1 MDIVVHG
8 ATGAQGSPV
17 VSALTAAGHRVAGVA
32 RHPRDLP
39 PGARAAAVDL
49 ADTSALTEL
58 YSRADGVFCHLP
70 MAAPEQV
77 GAYARSMGRALAA
90 ARPPRIVVSTSG
102 QPVPE
107 AGGEGASPLAI
118 LLGILKNSGLHV
130 AVIATRLY
138 LENLLLPPVLSA
150 VRGQGV
156 LRYPLAEDFE
166 ASWCSHLDVADAAC
180 ALLTGTPS
188 PTGVVEVGH
197 LPGLRGCDLAAGLAD
212 GLGALRCATRPLLR
226 RTSAPP
232 SHRWS
237 AVRPLRP
244 SSPSMRGSPLRTA
257 GLSRPGAVRSSYWTC
272 ARAGSP
278 PGCAR
283 SCPRGPVSRS
293 ARQRRTAVTQRYE
306 PDEWGRGTEPWT
318 HITLMP
324 F

>member
-118 LLGILKNSGLHV
+118 LLGILKNSGVHV
-130 AVIATRLY
+130 TVIATRLY

-180 ALLTGTPS
+180 ALLTGAPS

-197 LPGLRGCDLAAGLAD
+197 LPGLRGCDLAAGLAG
-212 GLGALRCATRPLLR
+212 GLGAQVRYQAITPQDFGTAIAPVVGREAAAPVVAFYEGLALADRWTIEAGRSAQQLLD
-226 RTSAPP
+226 
-232 SHRWS
+232 
-237 AVRPLRP
+237 LRP
-244 SSPSMRGSPLRTA
+244 RGVTAWLREI
-257 GLSRPGAVRSSYWTC
+257 LPQRP
-272 ARAGSP
+272 
-278 PGCAR
+278 
-283 SCPRGPVSRS
+283 
-293 ARQRRTAVTQRYE
+293 RQ
-306 PDEWGRGTEPWT
+306 
-318 HITLMP
+318 
-324 F
+324 